1 MEIVFDEIA
10 LKDIQYWKK
19 SGNPAIQNKIQK
31 LLLEIK
37 ENPYTGTGKPEALRH
52 DLSGKWSRRISDEH
66 RIIYSVVQN
75 LVQIHSL
82 RGHYEK

>member
-19 SGNPAIQNKIQK
+19 SGNPVIQKKIQK

-37 ENPYTGTGKPEALRH
+37 ENPYTGTGKPEALKH

-66 RIIYSVVQN
+66 RIVYSVVQN
-75 LVQIHSL
+75 FIQIHSL